1 MKNRILVLC
10 AFVIF
15 ATPAFAVANDPKA
28 IVLDVYSRLR
38 ANEDYNPP
46 TSLLTPRLAQLIAG
60 DTADAKGDE
69 GRLDVDMWRNAQDFQ
84 LGPVTAT
91 SKTDEFRKDRQIV
104 TAKVTDFGKVETVV
118 YYFEQIN
125 GKWLI
130 DDLRWTGKDG
140 WTLSLVLKYG
150 DYGPTGEK

>member
-1 MKNRILVLC
+1 MTNRVLAVL

-28 IVLDVYSRLR
+28 IILDVYSHLR
-38 ANEDYNPP
+38 ANAEYDPP
-46 TSLLTPRLAQLIAG
+46 PSLLTPRLAKLIAD

-69 GRLDVDMWRNAQDFQ
+69 GRLDVDMWVNAQDLQ
-84 LGPVTAT
+84 LGPVTVT
-91 SKTDEFRKDRQIV
+91 SKADEFRKDRQIV

-118 YYFEQIN
+118 YYFEQIG

-130 DDLRWTGKDG
+130 DDIRWTGTNG